1 MEKLYGL
8 DTNDILLPNLVIPS
22 LTDKELE
29 KIYRQLKPI
38 ATVDEIKYYLKEY
51 SLQQLRY
58 YSYMQDF
65 ASSISERLDS
75 SLIDPIDEF
84 ICLHKFDYYGS
95 FTPTIAEVLSQVP
108 EHLIDDSNAFEIVEY
123 PTKMADVARYFEAFE
138 KGYHL
143 SKVRTYKIKNENI

>member
-38 ATVDEIKYYLKEY
+38 ATVNEIKYYLKEY
-51 SLQQLRY
+51 SLYQLRY

-65 ASSISERLDS
+65 AS
-75 SLIDPIDEF
+75 
-84 ICLHKFDYYGS
+84 
-95 FTPTIAEVLSQVP
+95 
-108 EHLIDDSNAFEIVEY
+108 
-123 PTKMADVARYFEAFE
+123 
-138 KGYHL
+138 
-143 SKVRTYKIKNENI
+143 

>member
-51 SLQQLRY
+51 SFL
-58 YSYMQDF
+58 
-65 ASSISERLDS
+65 E
-75 SLIDPIDEF
+75 
-84 ICLHKFDYYGS
+84 
-95 FTPTIAEVLSQVP
+95 
-108 EHLIDDSNAFEIVEY
+108 
-123 PTKMADVARYFEAFE
+123 
-138 KGYHL
+138 
-143 SKVRTYKIKNENI
+143 